1 MLLQYDPDIPFL
13 DIHPREVKPYGH
25 AKIFIWMFVQHYS
38 WESKSG
44 NIIWYNMVYSC
55 NKISL
60 DNKKM
65 KYWYVLQ
72 YG

>member
-44 NIIWYNMVYSC
+44 NNTNVHQVMNGLIWY
-55 NKISL
+55 IL
-60 DNKKM
+60 GT
-65 KYWYVLQ
+65 KYH
-72 YG
+72 